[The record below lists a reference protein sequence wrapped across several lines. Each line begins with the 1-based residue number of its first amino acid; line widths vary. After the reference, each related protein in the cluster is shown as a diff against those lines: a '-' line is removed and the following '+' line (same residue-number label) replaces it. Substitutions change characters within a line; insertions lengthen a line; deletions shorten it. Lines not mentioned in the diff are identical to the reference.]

1 MVTSKC
7 MNGRHG
13 WSTHGTPGHCTKG
26 TQEVAVVF
34 QVHAVFVVPLLLYSI
49 DFFFFHFT
57 TTFTVSFHA
66 PSNTLTTHLFSMD
79 VHVAQHPSGVMCT
92 LESSEDEVVASLK
105 KKAVE
110 ALGVTTGLGGM
121 CLRVGGPNGDVL
133 DDSTALR
140 LTGISSGDVLTLTRK
155 EAPTAD
161 FSSRRCLVFGK
172 VTHPGDSLSVHNDS
186 VHVNSRVYR
195 LDDVFPPSASPEEL
209 FRGTTLPALEHAL
222 GGRSSCVL
230 ALNIGG
236 GETHIM
242 GGRGVE
248 VPGLVV
254 QAAEYLCDAM
264 REGRVVSLS
273 AQFVQIYRGH
283 QVTDLLEEQNK
294 VSLKF
299 NAGDVDWEHCS
310 VVELPDVDAFVKVFR
325 EGEGRRV
332 VREDRS
338 NVVTSRGHV
347 AFSVQIRMSS
357 GEGRIVFADLAGFER
372 FNKTDPHAP
381 AVYREEGKTINA
393 SLLSLRQ
400 TVCALSKE
408 GSVVPWRNTALT
420 RLLQGVLSGTGRTSI
435 ILALCGDYQWQEASL
450 DLGAQAMRLTPITK
464 LKPPL

>member
-1 MVTSKC
+1 MRTEDT
-7 MNGRHG
+7 HG
-13 WSTHGTPGHCTKG
+13 WG
-26 TQEVAVVF
+26 
-34 QVHAVFVVPLLLYSI
+34 VHPRYTRSLYQRYTRGLLYFKSMLSLLSLSFCI
-49 DFFFFHFT
+49 PQKFVFHFKT
-57 TTFTVSFHA
+57 PSQFPHA

-140 LTGISSGDVLTLTRK
+140 LTSISSGDVLTLTRK

-172 VTHPGDSLSVHNDS
+172 VTHPGGSLSVHNDS

-230 ALNIGG
+230 ALNVPGG
-236 GETHIM
+236 GETYLM

-273 AQFVQIYRGH
+273 AQFVQIYRG

-347 AFSVQIRMSS
+347 AFSVQIRISS
-357 GEGRIVFADLAGFER
+357 GEGRIVFADLAALGR
-372 FNKTDPHAP
+372 FHRPDPVPGAHAISLVETQ
-381 AVYREEGKTINA
+381 AINA

-400 TVCALSKE
+400 IVNSLAKE
-408 GSVVPWRNTALT
+408 ESFIPWRNNTLT

-435 ILALCGDYQWQEASL
+435 ILALSGDCDQQEASL

>member
-1 MVTSKC
+1 MV
-7 MNGRHG
+7 GV
-13 WSTHGTPGHCTKG
+13 STHGTRSLYQRYTRG
-26 TQEVAVVF
+26 
-34 QVHAVFVVPLLLYSI
+34 LLYFKSMLSLLSLSFCI
-49 DFFFFHFT
+49 PQKFVFHFKT
-57 TTFTVSFHA
+57 PSQFPHA

-172 VTHPGDSLSVHNDS
+172 VTHPGGSLSVHNDS

-195 LDDVFPPSASPEEL
+195 LDAVFPPSASPEEL

-230 ALNIGG
+230 ALNVPGG
-236 GETHIM
+236 GETYLM

-273 AQFVQIYRGH
+273 AQFVQIYRG

-294 VSLKF
+294 VNLKF

-338 NVVTSRGHV
+338 NVVSSRGHV

-357 GEGRIVFADLAGFER
+357 GEGRIVFADVAGLQR
-372 FNKTDPHAP
+372 FNKTDPAD
-381 AVYREEGKTINA
+381 VCREETKAINA
-393 SLLSLRQ
+393 SLLSLGH
-400 TVCALSKE
+400 TVCALAKGESFI
-408 GSVVPWRNTALT
+408 PWRNSTLT

-435 ILALCGDYQWQEASL
+435 ILALSGDYEQQETSL
-450 DLGAQAMRLTPITK
+450 DFGAQAMRIASISK